1 MGSVRFGR
9 GGDRRVFRPA
19 RRGKT
24 SLFPP
29 VNRCHG
35 GGVPSV
41 GATGMAELN
50 VLFER
55 DYGRHG
61 KIRVTEGTITLG
73 TRTFPRALLADFD
86 IRRPGWISFDAVRAA
101 MVVFG
106 TLVWI
111 LVYVAVV
118 VHLAAHAGG
127 GDGRGPG
134 SGFVLVGSLV
144 TVLAICLSGYMLRR
158 SRSLYW
164 FTVRTSSGERYRTRF
179 FGPDPELESVFE
191 CLLAGRVPPR
201 PARR

>member
-1 MGSVRFGR
+1 
-9 GGDRRVFRPA
+9 
-19 RRGKT
+19 
-24 SLFPP
+24 
-29 VNRCHG
+29 
-35 GGVPSV
+35 
-41 GATGMAELN
+41 MAELN
-50 VLFER
+50 VVFER
-55 DYGRHG
+55 DCGRYG

-73 TRTFPRALLADFD
+73 TRTFPRSLLADFD

-101 MVVFG
+101 IVVFG

-118 VHLAAHAGG
+118 VHVAADADGG
-127 GDGRGPG
+127 RSPG
-134 SGFVLVGSLV
+134 SSFVLVGSMV

-191 CLLAGRVPPR
+191 CLLAGRAPPGTCQTVGRIARGVSER
-201 PARR
+201 PSGVASDSDKNRPTRRGGGVNLP